1 MDHHKPVTVIMETS
15 QLTTV
20 QLTTEVSI
28 TELLTVHW
36 HLIHIGNQVVVQRIV
51 IQIQQETTNSVGW
64 DGINLTE
71 FFLKTLRN
79 LSKLKKNIT
88 LN

>member
-1 MDHHKPVTVIMETS
+1 METS